1 MTKVPGKF
9 NIMPRVKGNEKEE
22 YIGTVL
28 REDGS
33 SAERLSEYDRWKVA
47 FEPEDPESLQTES
60 HKESQNGISFP
71 GTPRY
76 GEEICI
82 DTMHNEGGTAL
93 IRPSYPVG

>member
-9 NIMPRVKGNEKEE
+9 NIMPRDKVNEKEE

-33 SAERLSEYDRWKVA
+33 SAGRLSEYDRWKVA
-47 FEPEDPESLQTES
+47 FEPEDPESLQPES
-60 HKESQNGISFP
+60 YKEFQQGISFP

>member
-9 NIMPRVKGNEKEE
+9 NIMPRDKGNEKEE

-28 REDGS
+28 R
-33 SAERLSEYDRWKVA
+33 DRWKVA
-47 FEPEDPESLQTES
+47 FEPEDPESLQPES
-60 HKESQNGISFP
+60 YREFQQGISFP

>member
-9 NIMPRVKGNEKEE
+9 NIMPRDKGNEKEE

-47 FEPEDPESLQTES
+47 FEPEDPKSL
-60 HKESQNGISFP
+60 
-71 GTPRY
+71 
-76 GEEICI
+76 
-82 DTMHNEGGTAL
+82 
-93 IRPSYPVG
+93 